1 MNSVTTVIVIIIAV
15 IVILAIGAAIYRLT
29 QKRRSDRLHERFG
42 PEYDRAV
49 ERADDRRGAESELL
63 EREKR
68 HKELELRTLDAGQQ
82 RQFEQRW
89 SDVQRDFVDGPAK
102 AVHHADRLVVDVMSA
117 RGYPVDDFDQ
127 RADDLSVKYPKVTQH
142 YREARRIARANERG
156 EVSTEEL
163 RTAVTSYRSLVD
175 ALLHDSDG
183 PKSDSARTD
192 SVRTDSAR
200 RDTDQLKA
208 RRDSNGQQGNNGRR
222 GDDPRGDDPR
232 GDDPRGDDPR
242 GDDPRGDDQREHD
255 RRDAERGSDRP
266 AGDRPRTEHDDDRPK
281 ARHGSNGQE
290 GTV

>member
-192 SVRTDSAR
+192 SARTDSAR

-222 GDDPRGDDPR
+222 GVDPRG
-232 GDDPRGDDPR
+232 GDPR

>member
-1 MNSVTTVIVIIIAV
+1 MNSATTVIVIIIAV

-89 SDVQRDFVDGPAK
+89 SDVQRDFVDGPAQ
-102 AVHHADRLVVDVMSA
+102 AVRHADRLVVDVMSA

-156 EVSTEEL
+156 EASTEEL

-192 SVRTDSAR
+192 SARTDSARTDSARTDSAR

-208 RRDSNGQQGNNGRR
+208 RRDGNGPQGDNGRR
-222 GDDPRGDDPR
+222 GGDSRGGEARGDDLR
-232 GDDPRGDDPR
+232 D
-242 GDDPRGDDQREHD
+242 HD

-266 AGDRPRTEHDDDRPK
+266 TDDQPRTEHDDDRPK

>member
-192 SVRTDSAR
+192 SAR

-208 RRDSNGQQGNNGRR
+208 RRDSNGQQGNNGR
-222 GDDPRGDDPR
+222 R

>member
-192 SVRTDSAR
+192 SARTDSAR

-208 RRDSNGQQGNNGRR
+208 RRDSNGQQGNNGR
-222 GDDPRGDDPR
+222 
-232 GDDPRGDDPR
+232 RGDDPR

>member
-89 SDVQRDFVDGPAK
+89 SNVQRDFVDGPAK

-192 SVRTDSAR
+192 SARTDSAR

-232 GDDPRGDDPR
+232 GDD
-242 GDDPRGDDQREHD
+242 QREHDRRDD

>member
-1 MNSVTTVIVIIIAV
+1 MNSVTTVIVIIVAV

-89 SDVQRDFVDGPAK
+89 SDVQRDFVDGPGK

-192 SVRTDSAR
+192 SARTDSPR

-208 RRDSNGQQGNNGRR
+208 RRDSNGQRGNNGRR
-222 GDDPRGDDPR
+222 GDDPRGDDL
-232 GDDPRGDDPR
+232 
-242 GDDPRGDDQREHD
+242 RGDDQRERD

>member
-1 MNSVTTVIVIIIAV
+1 MNSVTTVIVIIVAV

-89 SDVQRDFVDGPAK
+89 SDVQRDFVDGPGK

-192 SVRTDSAR
+192 SPR

-208 RRDSNGQQGNNGRR
+208 RRDGNGQRGNNGRR
-222 GDDPRGDDPR
+222 GDDPRGDDL
-232 GDDPRGDDPR
+232 
-242 GDDPRGDDQREHD
+242 RGDDQRERD

>member
-1 MNSVTTVIVIIIAV
+1 MNSATTVIVIIIAV

-29 QKRRSDRLHERFG
+29 QKRRTDRLHERFG

-49 ERADDRRGAESELL
+49 ERADDRRGAESELI

-68 HKELELRTLDAGQQ
+68 HKEFELRTLDAGQQ

-89 SDVQRDFVDGPAK
+89 SDVQRDFVDGPAQ
-102 AVHHADRLVVDVMSA
+102 AVRHADRLVVDVMSA

-127 RADDLSVKYPKVTQH
+127 RADDLSVRYPKVTQH
-142 YREARRIARANERG
+142 YREARRIAGANERG
-156 EVSTEEL
+156 EAGTEEL

-183 PKSDSARTD
+183 PKGDRARTD
-192 SVRTDSAR
+192 GARTDGAR

-208 RRDSNGQQGNNGRR
+208 RRDNNGQQANNGSDQR
-222 GDDPRGDDPR
+222 GD
-232 GDDPRGDDPR
+232 
-242 GDDPRGDDQREHD
+242 
-255 RRDAERGSDRP
+255 
-266 AGDRPRTEHDDDRPK
+266 DRPRTEHDDDRPK

>member
-192 SVRTDSAR
+192 SAR

-208 RRDSNGQQGNNGRR
+208 RRDSNGQQGNSGR
-222 GDDPRGDDPR
+222 R

-255 RRDAERGSDRP
+255 RRDAERGIDRP
-266 AGDRPRTEHDDDRPK
+266 ADDRPRTEHDDDRPK

>member
-192 SVRTDSAR
+192 SAR

-208 RRDSNGQQGNNGRR
+208 RRDSNGQQGNSGR
-222 GDDPRGDDPR
+222 RGDDPR

-255 RRDAERGSDRP
+255 RRDAERGIDRP
-266 AGDRPRTEHDDDRPK
+266 ADDRPRTEHDDDRPK

>member
-49 ERADDRRGAESELL
+49 ERADDRRGAE
-63 EREKR
+63 
-68 HKELELRTLDAGQQ
+68 
-82 RQFEQRW
+82 
-89 SDVQRDFVDGPAK
+89 

-175 ALLHDSDG
+175 ALLQDSDG

-192 SVRTDSAR
+192 SARTDSARTDSAR

-208 RRDSNGQQGNNGRR
+208 RRDSNGQRGNNGRR
-222 GDDPRGDDPR
+222 GDDPRGD
-232 GDDPRGDDPR
+232 
-242 GDDPRGDDQREHD
+242 
-255 RRDAERGSDRP
+255 
-266 AGDRPRTEHDDDRPK
+266 
-281 ARHGSNGQE
+281 
-290 GTV
+290 

>member
-192 SVRTDSAR
+192 SARTDSARTDSAR

-232 GDDPRGDDPR
+232 GDD
-242 GDDPRGDDQREHD
+242 QREHD

-266 AGDRPRTEHDDDRPK
+266 ADDRPRTEHDDDRPK

>member
-1 MNSVTTVIVIIIAV
+1 MNSATTIIVIIIAV
-15 IVILAIGAAIYRLT
+15 IVILAIGAAMYRLA
-29 QKRRSDRLHERFG
+29 QKRRSDRLHEQFG

-49 ERADDRRGAESELL
+49 DRADGRRGAESELL

-89 SDVQRDFVDGPAK
+89 SDVQRDFVDGPAQ
-102 AVHHADRLVVDVMSA
+102 AVQHADRLVVDVMSA

-156 EVSTEEL
+156 EANTEEL

-175 ALLHDSDG
+175 ALLHDHDG
-183 PKSDSARTD
+183 PRSENTRVDGE
-192 SVRTDSAR
+192 R

-208 RRDSNGQQGNNGRR
+208 RRDNNGHRDDSVRRDNNGQRDNNGRR
-222 GDDPRGDDPR
+222 AAELSGDDLREHDLH
-232 GDDPRGDDPR
+232 
-242 GDDPRGDDQREHD
+242 EHD
-255 RRDAERGSDRP
+255 RRDDERD
-266 AGDRPRTEHDDDRPK
+266 GDRRTDDQPRTEHDDDRPK

>member
-192 SVRTDSAR
+192 SARTDSAR

-232 GDDPRGDDPR
+232 GDD
-242 GDDPRGDDQREHD
+242 QREHDRRDD

>member
-68 HKELELRTLDAGQQ
+68 HKELELRTLDSGQQ

-89 SDVQRDFVDGPAK
+89 SDVQRDFVDGPGK

-163 RTAVTSYRSLVD
+163 RSAVTSYRSLVD

-192 SVRTDSAR
+192 SAR

-208 RRDSNGQQGNNGRR
+208 RRDSNGQRGNNGRR
-222 GDDPRGDDPR
+222 GDDPRGDD
-232 GDDPRGDDPR
+232 
-242 GDDPRGDDQREHD
+242 QREHG

>member
-1 MNSVTTVIVIIIAV
+1 
-15 IVILAIGAAIYRLT
+15 
-29 QKRRSDRLHERFG
+29 
-42 PEYDRAV
+42 
-49 ERADDRRGAESELL
+49 
-63 EREKR
+63 
-68 HKELELRTLDAGQQ
+68 DAGQQ

-89 SDVQRDFVDGPAK
+89 SDVQRDFVDGPAQ
-102 AVHHADRLVVDVMSA
+102 AVRHADRLVVDVMSA

-192 SVRTDSAR
+192 SARTDSAR

-232 GDDPRGDDPR
+232 GDD
-242 GDDPRGDDQREHD
+242 QREHDRRDD

>member
-192 SVRTDSAR
+192 SARTDSAR

-208 RRDSNGQQGNNGRR
+208 RRDSNGQQGNNGR
-222 GDDPRGDDPR
+222 R

>member
-1 MNSVTTVIVIIIAV
+1 MNSVTTIVVIIIAV
-15 IVILAIGAAIYRLT
+15 IVILAIGAAIYRLA

-42 PEYDRAV
+42 PEYDRVV

-68 HKELELRTLDAGQQ
+68 HKELELSTLDAGQQ
-82 RQFEQRW
+82 RQFEERW
-89 SDVQRDFVDGPAK
+89 SDVQRDFVDGPAR

-127 RADDLSVKYPKVTQH
+127 RADDLSVTYPKVTQH

-156 EVSTEEL
+156 EASTEEL
-163 RTAVTSYRSLVD
+163 RTAVTCYRSLVD

-192 SVRTDSAR
+192 SARSDSARTDSER
-200 RDTDQLKA
+200 RDTDELKA
-208 RRDSNGQQGNNGRR
+208 RRDSSGQRDNNGRR
-222 GDDPRGDDPR
+222 GDDPA
-232 GDDPRGDDPR
+232 
-242 GDDPRGDDQREHD
+242 DDPRGDDQRDHD

-266 AGDRPRTEHDDDRPK
+266 VDDQPRTEHDDDRPK

-290 GTV
+290 GTA